1 MYAVNRLVLGY
12 YIINMGFYAMILHK
26 NCDIIPAGVMPF
38 TGIYSPDREEMQ
50 MKNQY
55 NKTVTACFVG
65 YIVQAIVNN
74 FTPLLFLFFQRSYQ
88 IPLSQITLLVA
99 FNFGIQLLVDL
110 LSVGFVDR
118 IGYRIS
124 MVAAHVLAAAG
135 LVLLTILPEVTATPF
150 TGILISVMIYAIGG
164 GLLEVL
170 VSPVVEAC
178 PSDNKE
184 KAMSM
189 LHSFYCW
196 GHAGV
201 VLLSTLFFYVVGIE
215 NWKMLALL
223 WAVVPMVNAFVF
235 ARVPIATLMED
246 GESGLTLKELFRLRI
261 FWILLVMMIC
271 AGASEQAV
279 SQWASTFAEQGLGIS
294 KTAGDLAGP
303 LAFAVLMG
311 TSRLFYGK
319 YGDRIH
325 LERFMVYS
333 SCLCILSYLG
343 ISLFPVPQLSLLAC
357 AVCGLSVGIMWPGT
371 FSKASAALPK
381 GGTAMFALLALGG
394 DVGCSGGP
402 TVVGMVSGALG
413 DDLKKGVL
421 AGVVFPALL
430 LGGIILSR
438 KTKGKAKE

>member
-1 MYAVNRLVLGY
+1 M
-12 YIINMGFYAMILHK
+12 
-26 NCDIIPAGVMPF
+26 D
-38 TGIYSPDREEMQ
+38 
-50 MKNQY
+50 NQY
-55 NKTVTACFVG
+55 NKTITACFTG
-65 YIVQAIVNN
+65 YIVQAAVNN
-74 FTPLLFLFFQRSYQ
+74 FTPLLFLFFQRNYD
-88 IPLSQITLLVA
+88 ILLSQITLLVT

-110 LSVGFVDR
+110 LSVGFVDK

-135 LVLLTILPEVTATPF
+135 LILLTVLPEMLPSPF
-150 TGILISVMIYAIGG
+150 AGILIAVMIYAVGG

-201 VLLSTLFFYVVGIE
+201 VLISTLFFYAAGIE
-215 NWKMLALL
+215 NWKILAVI
-223 WAVVPMVNAFVF
+223 WALIPIANAFAF
-235 ARVPIATLMED
+235 TKVPIAPLMEE
-246 GESGLTLKELFRLRI
+246 GETGLRLKELFKI
-261 FWILLVMMIC
+261 KVFWVLLIMMIC

-279 SQWASTFAEQGLGIS
+279 SQWASTFAEKGLGIS

-303 LAFAVLMG
+303 MAFAVLMG

-325 LERFMVYS
+325 LEKFMIYS

-343 ISLFPVPQLSLLAC
+343 ISLIPVPLLSLAAC
-357 AVCGLSVGIMWPGT
+357 AVCGMSVGIMWPGT
-371 FSKASAALPK
+371 FSKASAALPR
-381 GGTAMFALLALGG
+381 GGTAMFAFLALGG

-402 TVVGMVSGALG
+402 TVVGMVSGVLD
-413 DDLKKGVL
+413 DDLKKGILAAVL
-421 AGVVFPALL
+421 FPLILL
-430 LGGIILSR
+430 IGIILCR
-438 KTKGKAKE
+438 KIESEAA